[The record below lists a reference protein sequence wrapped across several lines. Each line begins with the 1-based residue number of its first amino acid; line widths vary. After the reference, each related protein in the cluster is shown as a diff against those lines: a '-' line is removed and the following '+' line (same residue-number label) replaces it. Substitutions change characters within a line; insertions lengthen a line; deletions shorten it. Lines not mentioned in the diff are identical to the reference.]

1 MNQSAWDRF
10 VSGQDPSGHGAE
22 IYSDDDELAQS
33 VALFLATG
41 FEAGETGVVT
51 ATAEHVAAIA
61 DALAARGWSA
71 DRISSSAQLLVSDA
85 ESTLESIL
93 VDDRLSAEAFERVI
107 GGFVDELADRPLRIF
122 GEMVDLLSRRGRV
135 DEAIE
140 LEELWNGLQRTRSFS
155 LLCSYRL
162 DVFDSAVQAGPLPSV
177 CRVHSH
183 VLPAHDEAL
192 FRSAV
197 DRALIEVLGPS
208 KARDVLYIVG
218 GTKRERRVPVA
229 QDALRWVTANMPAQA
244 ERILSLARSLYLGGP
259 SHAYVA

>member
-41 FEAGETGVVT
+41 FEAGEAGLVA
-51 ATAEHVAAIA
+51 ATPEHVAAIA

-71 DRISSSAQLLVSDA
+71 DRIGSSAQLLISDA

-93 VDDRLSAEAFERVI
+93 VDGRLSAEAFERVI
-107 GGFVDELADRPLRIF
+107 GGLVDEFAGRPLRIF
-122 GEMVDLLSRRGRV
+122 GEMVDLLSRRGQV

-183 VLPAHDEAL
+183 VLPAHDAAR
-192 FRSAV
+192 FGSAV
-197 DRALIEVLGPS
+197 ERALVDVLGPS

-218 GTKRERRVPVA
+218 GTMRERRVPVA

-244 ERILSLARSLYLGGP
+244 ERILTLARSLYTSGP
-259 SHAYVA
+259 AYALDA